1 MTQEEMEKNFLLKFI
16 FAPEKC
22 WLPNEYKP
30 IMKRLN
36 VWGRNVI
43 SDAQKDRMLAQPKF
57 RTRGCTFYTGD
68 DIKKLRME

>member
-1 MTQEEMEKNFLLKFI
+1 MTEEEMEKNFLLKFI

-36 VWGRNVI
+36 VWAATSLAKRRKIACWRSPSSAHAVALSTPVTISRN
-43 SDAQKDRMLAQPKF
+43 
-57 RTRGCTFYTGD
+57 
-68 DIKKLRME
+68 